1 MINITKAESVIIQR
15 EIDKIME
22 KKAKE
27 ILDKNKEKNV
37 ILKLI
42 MENRINNYSVEQI
55 KNLFAKKRS

>member
-1 MINITKAESVIIQR
+1 
-15 EIDKIME
+15 ME

-42 MENRINNYSVEQI
+42 MENKINNYSVEQI